1 MPLETAPLYPV
12 EATAAGLE
20 TFWLEGAAGKRFRAA
35 FLAHPEARGS
45 IIILPGRTECLEK
58 YLEVV
63 ADFGARGLN
72 LLLVEPRGQGLSDRL
87 LADRSKGHMDS
98 WDHAVSDL
106 ATAVDAFA
114 DRMPGKRLLMAHSMG
129 GAIALEALLSGKV
142 VVEGAAFS
150 APMWGIRLPPGGDLL
165 IKGMIA
171 TGFGENIVP
180 GGAAKVGPEPFEGNA
195 LTSDPIRHARQNA
208 LIVAHPELG
217 LAGATAAWVGTA
229 LELLATFS
237 PERLKTLTI
246 PVLVGSGSLEALVD
260 NDAHTRVAGQ
270 LPKGRQIV
278 ISGAKHELLMEAD
291 GLRDQF
297 LSAVDGFVDSLL
309 A

>member
-1 MPLETAPLYPV
+1 MTLETAPLYPV
-12 EATAAGLE
+12 EGAPEGLE
-20 TFWLEGAAGKRFRAA
+20 TVWLPGAAGKKFRAA
-35 FLAHPEARGS
+35 FLAHPNARAS
-45 IIILPGRTECLEK
+45 LIVLPGRTECLEK

-63 ADFGARGLN
+63 ADFAARGLN
-72 LLLVEPRGQGLSDRL
+72 VLLVEPRGQGLSDRL

-98 WDHAVSDL
+98 WANAVSDL

-129 GAIALEALLSGKV
+129 GAISLEALLSGKV
-142 VVEGAAFS
+142 IVDGAIFS

-195 LTSDPIRHARQNA
+195 LTSDPKRHARQNA
-208 LIVAHPELG
+208 IIVAHPELG
-217 LAGATAAWVGTA
+217 LAGATATWVGSA
-229 LELLATFS
+229 LELLAGFS
-237 PERLKTLTI
+237 PERLKALTI

-260 NDAHTRVAGQ
+260 NDAHTRIAGQ

-278 ISGAKHELLMEAD
+278 IAGAKHELLMEAD

-297 LSAVDGFVDSLL
+297 LSAVDGFIDGVL